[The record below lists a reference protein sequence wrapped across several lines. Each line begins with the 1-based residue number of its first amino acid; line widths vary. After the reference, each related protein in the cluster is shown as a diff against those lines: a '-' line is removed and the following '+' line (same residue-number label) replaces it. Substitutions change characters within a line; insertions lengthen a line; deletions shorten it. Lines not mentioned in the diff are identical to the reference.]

1 MAVNSNHFQWICNE
15 LIEYVLS
22 TANLSTRTRIFG
34 EIVDDTFHFSLSTD
48 RGNAAN
54 PSIVEMTKSIQLN
67 SSTYEE
73 RELKIG
79 LKIVK
84 KLVNN
89 YDGVFL
95 LSSANEEEIAV
106 YLTLPLVPERL
117 PLTVLQSK
125 APTISTR
132 N

>member
-1 MAVNSNHFQWICNE
+1 MRDGADISMIQ
-15 LIEYVLS
+15 
-22 TANLSTRTRIFG
+22 
-34 EIVDDTFHFSLSTD
+34 
-48 RGNAAN
+48 
-54 PSIVEMTKSIQLN
+54 MTKSIQVN

-73 RELKIG
+73 RELQIG

-95 LSSANEEEIAV
+95 LSSPDEEETTV

-117 PLTVLQSK
+117 PIAGSQLK
-125 APTISTR
+125 APMVSVER
-132 N
+132 

>member
-1 MAVNSNHFQWICNE
+1 MI
-15 LIEYVLS
+15 
-22 TANLSTRTRIFG
+22 
-34 EIVDDTFHFSLSTD
+34 
-48 RGNAAN
+48 
-54 PSIVEMTKSIQLN
+54 EMTKSIQLN

-95 LSSANEEEIAV
+95 LSSPNEAEAAV
-106 YLTLPLVPERL
+106 YLTLPLVPARL
-117 PLTVLQSK
+117 PLTGSLLK
-125 APTISTR
+125 TPTIATQ